1 MSQNEDY
8 ENLLI
13 DFNNVNLSDDPSDVD
28 QTQSSSMKAEIVDSS
43 SAKQASH
50 SLALLCSSQPL
61 YKLLQRSESVE
72 DNNPFDH
79 LDKQAG
85 LLDDPFEIVENA
97 ALISSDLI
105 VENGTHEVE
114 TGTLISID
122 SPINVK
128 TEPQSSIHSQ
138 TLCDTPKTCST
149 SNDNKCSL
157 LKDIKSHDSV
167 QNTSQKQLLSSAN
180 ISPKS
185 SASPTGRSKA
195 KNTSLIL
202 LKYSLSNSRLDLANE
217 NVSPG
222 EETFCGDETLQK
234 KSKIGSRRNS
244 TTDDSFDDIWA
255 TKPNLI
261 DSQTDIDIDS
271 DVDNDIANL
280 NIPMLNSSM
289 SCSKPEG
296 NGVPE
301 ANDEM
306 SRETAESKAVIWN
319 GILEKLA
326 SIKLRVP
333 QSPAP
338 IGTTTIPIH
347 NQTVDIKCSQA
358 RDVSDGEPVTPKSQ
372 FSSVVLPQ
380 SLPDDTN
387 SLIEHLKKMVDQC
400 DDKSKQMTAKHL
412 LDDLRSILT
421 KTNET
426 GNNEMSKHNID
437 KRQPVF
443 SQLKRQGTFSIE
455 KNDCNDT
462 TEGSNVSDVNGS
474 NEKRSVDT
482 KDNKMNGLSQ
492 VMKQIQN
499 AFGSHQNI
507 NVLQT
512 NDQPIAGSTAPVN
525 PTYIVVMAQPQFDSN
540 EEITTQRPHRSR
552 SQSLTLKEK
561 PLAAIRAAQ
570 QKFEQS
576 QVQSSVVATPIKRPI
591 LQRRS
596 SFGTIIRKPPNAEI
610 EVPSRPM
617 NPVDKP
623 NTQKVIRRRSLQ
635 CPAVKQ
641 EEPEKNHPK
650 PPNPVVRRR
659 SFQGTSTAPGIRSPS
674 PKATLNLGR
683 GPIRPNPNTTGTLT
697 RRKSF
702 ATDLTKDSPQ
712 KLRSSYGIMKKPPPP
727 ATTRNLKIRVSQGA
741 NGRSSAPLRAVVPM
755 KQVASLLLIN
765 ETVSPVEDSRNKPLI
780 TSTPR
785 SSIPSPAKSKKGM
798 NENLCDN
805 PQKHGTFLHQILI
818 FPFLIRNFN
827 WIISFTSGVAHTEF
841 VQRYIICANDTTK
854 ASHSINKWQR
864 YASSSYIV

>member
-13 DFNNVNLSDDPSDVD
+13 DFNNVNLSDDHSNVD
-28 QTQSSSMKAEIVDSS
+28 QTKHSPMTAEVLDTS

-61 YKLLQRSESVE
+61 YKLLQRSESIEVE

-97 ALISSDLI
+97 ALISSESI
-105 VENGTHEVE
+105 VENGTTEVE

-122 SPINVK
+122 SPVNVK
-128 TEPQSSIHSQ
+128 TVPQSSIHSQ
-138 TLCDTPKTCST
+138 TLCDTPKTCSA
-149 SNDNKCSL
+149 SNDNKCTL
-157 LKDIKSHDSV
+157 PKDIKSHDSV
-167 QNTSQKQLLSSAN
+167 QNTSQKQLISSAN

-195 KNTSLIL
+195 KNTSLSL
-202 LKYSLSNSRLDLANE
+202 LKYSLSNSRLDLASG
-217 NVSPG
+217 NVSLG
-222 EETFCGDETLQK
+222 EEHFSGDETLQK

-244 TTDDSFDDIWA
+244 TKDDSFDDIWA

-271 DVDNDIANL
+271 DIDNDIANL
-280 NIPMLNSSM
+280 NIPMLNSST
-289 SCSKPEG
+289 SCSKTEE

-301 ANDEM
+301 ADDEM

-326 SIKLRVP
+326 SIKLKIP

-338 IGTTTIPIH
+338 IETTTTPIH
-347 NQTVDIKCSQA
+347 NQTVDIKCSQM
-358 RDVSDGEPVTPKSQ
+358 RNVTDGEPVTPKSQ
-372 FSSVVLPQ
+372 FSSIVLPQ

-412 LDDLRSILT
+412 LNDLSSILT
-421 KTNET
+421 KSNGTEND
-426 GNNEMSKHNID
+426 EMSKHHIE

-462 TEGSNVSDVNGS
+462 TEGSNVSDINCS
-474 NEKRSVDT
+474 NEKRSSGT
-482 KDNKMNGLSQ
+482 KDNKMDAGLSQ

-499 AFGSHQNI
+499 AFGSHQKI

-512 NDQPIAGSTAPVN
+512 NDQPIAGSTASVN
-525 PTYIVVMAQPQFDSN
+525 PTYIVVMAQPQFDDN

-570 QKFEQS
+570 QRSEQS
-576 QVQSSVVATPIKRPI
+576 QVQSSVVATPIKRPV

-596 SFGTIIRKPPNAEI
+596 SFGTIIRKLPNAEI
-610 EVPSRPM
+610 EIPSRPI

-623 NTQKVIRRRSLQ
+623 DTQKVIRRRSLQ

-641 EEPEKNHPK
+641 EEPEKIHPK
-650 PPNPVVRRR
+650 QLNPVVRRR

-674 PKATLNLGR
+674 PKPNLNSGR
-683 GPIRPNPNTTGTLT
+683 GPLRPNLNTTGTLT

-702 ATDLTKDSPQ
+702 ATDSTKDSPQ
-712 KLRSSYGIMKKPPPP
+712 KLKSSYGIMKKPPAP
-727 ATTRNLKIRVSQGA
+727 AATRNLKIRVSQGA

-785 SSIPSPAKSKKGM
+785 SCIPSPAKSKKGM
-798 NENLCDN
+798 NENSCDIPN
-805 PQKHGTFLHQILI
+805 TRHWLTSDVDI
-818 FPFLIRNFN
+818 FFFVSRSIN
-827 WIISFTSGVAHTEF
+827 WIIRSTSGVAYTEF
-841 VQRYIICANDTTK
+841 ANDPTK
-854 ASHSINKWQR
+854 ASHSINE
-864 YASSSYIV
+864 